1 MLRKESRVPART
13 PGIFALVV
21 AIVLTPTIARSS
33 PVTPS
38 AIIGSW
44 ELHTVCTNNHGK
56 PGTCIEMKHGSM
68 EFTFSPDGNWKMVA
82 NDQSG
87 TKKAGSYEIRK
98 ERLVLKNA
106 DGSLYQDW
114 RPDFSSDGQS
124 FVVEEKQLIET
135 FARVTN

>member
-1 MLRKESRVPART
+1 
-13 PGIFALVV
+13 
-21 AIVLTPTIARSS
+21 
-33 PVTPS
+33 
-38 AIIGSW
+38 
-44 ELHTVCTNNHGK
+44 
-56 PGTCIEMKHGSM
+56 MKHGSM
-68 EFTFSPDGNWKMVA
+68 EFTFSPDGSWKMVA

-135 FARVTN
+135 FAKVTN

>member
-1 MLRKESRVPART
+1 MTIRKPYV
-13 PGIFALVV
+13 FALAAVL
-21 AIVLTPTIARSS
+21 VLTPITVHSS
-33 PVTPS
+33 PITS
-38 AIIGSW
+38 TAITGAW
-44 ELHTVCTNNHGK
+44 ELRTACMNEHGK
-56 PGTCIEMKHGSM
+56 PGACIEMKHGSM
-68 EFTFSPDGNWKMVA
+68 EFTFSPDGNWNMVA